1 VKLFSRKINEKNLQA
16 EIIIPQ
22 DVPDQIIGDVTRIRQ
37 VIWNMLSNAIKFTD
51 QGKITLEVEVLD
63 KQDEQYQLKFWI
75 RDTGPGISGD
85 KQSILFEAFTQAD
98 TSTTR
103 KHGGTGLGLAI
114 CDRLVHLMGGKMG
127 VISEPEKGSNFWF
140 TLPTTQVSTEAT
152 PNPVIRE
159 EQIIVQAPSIKDL
172 QVLIAEDNEVNQFV
186 LLSMLNK
193 YGIQAR
199 IAAEGAE
206 VLDLLEEQHFD
217 LILMDI
223 QMPGM
228 DGIET
233 TQEII
238 AKYGDQAPVII
249 SVSANA
255 LPADQQKY
263 LETGMSDSLQKPI
276 TQDALKAILEKW
288 VDKIHFSTSP

>member
-1 VKLFSRKINEKNLQA
+1 
-16 EIIIPQ
+16 
-22 DVPDQIIGDVTRIRQ
+22 
-37 VIWNMLSNAIKFTD
+37 
-51 QGKITLEVEVLD
+51 
-63 KQDEQYQLKFWI
+63 
-75 RDTGPGISGD
+75 
-85 KQSILFEAFTQAD
+85 
-98 TSTTR
+98 
-103 KHGGTGLGLAI
+103 
-114 CDRLVHLMGGKMG
+114 
-127 VISEPEKGSNFWF
+127 
-140 TLPTTQVSTEAT
+140 
-152 PNPVIRE
+152 
-159 EQIIVQAPSIKDL
+159 
-172 QVLIAEDNEVNQFV
+172 
-186 LLSMLNK
+186 
-193 YGIQAR
+193 
-199 IAAEGAE
+199 
-206 VLDLLEEQHFD
+206 LDLLEEQHFD

-288 VDKIHFSTSP
+288 VDKIHFSTST